1 MKGEIEQ
8 VWKNET
14 ADGRKYEVLQIN
26 GARYSL
32 WDEDYHDQFQL
43 GQSIEFDYKESGDFK
58 NISNIQGNHGQG
70 EKEPKNEDKKISKII
85 KMSSLRSA
93 SRILSSSKIPY
104 ENRADKT
111 LEIAKKFEKYLNDKE
126 FGEDGD

>member
-1 MKGEIEQ
+1 MKGEIEK

-43 GQSIEFDYKESGDFK
+43 GQTVEFDYKESGDFK
-58 NISNIQGNHGQG
+58 NISNI
-70 EKEPKNEDKKISKII
+70 
-85 KMSSLRSA
+85 
-93 SRILSSSKIPY
+93 Y
-104 ENRADKT
+104 T
-111 LEIAKKFEKYLNDKE
+111 
-126 FGEDGD
+126 